1 MSDEDTNQNDILE
14 DGDNQD
20 ISPTEDISNDTPSDN
35 TSTPQPITYCTVE
48 DITNLFG
55 DAVSDT
61 IETDLIDTAISN
73 ATGWIHGR
81 LRAKQVP
88 LPDPLNY
95 SSTIHTVAVYYTASD
110 CYGALFNGED
120 YQVNFD
126 MWYIKAKELLDDY
139 IDAYWNT
146 CAEEEEQVE
155 HCVVR
160 HSRGLTYDEK
170 RRRRTRL

>member
-1 MSDEDTNQNDILE
+1 MSDEDILE
-14 DGDNQD
+14 PTDGDLSD
-20 ISPTEDISNDTPSDN
+20 TPTEDTPDTPSDN
-35 TSTPQPITYCTVE
+35 PAPITYCTVE
-48 DITNLFG
+48 DIIDLFG
-55 DAVSDT
+55 TNVSDT
-61 IETDLIDTAISN
+61 IETNLISTAINN

-88 LPDPLNY
+88 LPDPENF
-95 SSTIHTVAVYYTASD
+95 SSTIHTVAMYYGASD

-146 CAEEEEQVE
+146 CAEDEEQIAHQSVA
-155 HCVVR
+155 HR
-160 HSRGLTYDEK
+160 NALSYNQK
-170 RRRRTRL
+170 RLHRRFY

>member
-1 MSDEDTNQNDILE
+1 MSDEELIDEIVSDDEPVSDDTPSE
-14 DGDNQD
+14 
-20 ISPTEDISNDTPSDN
+20 DTPSD
-35 TSTPQPITYCTVE
+35 TPTPTPVTYCTVE

-55 DAVSDT
+55 DNVSDS
-61 IETDLIDTAISN
+61 IETDLIDTAIVN

-95 SSTIHTVAVYYTASD
+95 SSTIHTVAMYYTASD
-110 CYGALFNGED
+110 CYGALFNGDD

-139 IDAYWNT
+139 IEAYWNS
-146 CAEEEEQVE
+146 CAEEEEQIA
-155 HCVVR
+155 HSVVK
-160 HSRGLTYDEK
+160 HSRGLTYNEK
-170 RRRRTRL
+170 RRRRRWY

>member
-1 MSDEDTNQNDILE
+1 MSDEDILE
-14 DGDNQD
+14 PTDGDLSD
-20 ISPTEDISNDTPSDN
+20 TPTEDIPNDDSPSDN
-35 TSTPQPITYCTVE
+35 PTITYCTVE
-48 DITNLFG
+48 DLINLFG
-55 DAVSDT
+55 DSVSDT
-61 IETDLIDTAISN
+61 IKTNLIDTSIRN

-88 LPDPLNY
+88 LPDPTHF
-95 SSTIHTVAVYYTASD
+95 SSTIHTVAMYYTASD

-139 IDAYWNT
+139 IDAYWNS
-146 CAEEEEQVE
+146 CAEEDEQVN

-160 HSRGLTYDEK
+160 HSHGLTYNQKRK
-170 RRRRTRL
+170 RRRVF

>member
-1 MSDEDTNQNDILE
+1 MSDEEQIQDIP
-14 DGDNQD
+14 DGDSQD
-20 ISPTEDISNDTPSDN
+20 TSSDTPTESPSDN
-35 TSTPQPITYCTVE
+35 PTTTITYCTVE
-48 DITNLFG
+48 DLTDLFGDNVSDTVETNLF
-55 DAVSDT
+55 
-61 IETDLIDTAISN
+61 ETAINN

-88 LPDPLNY
+88 LPEVDNY
-95 SSTIHTVAVYYTASD
+95 SSTIHTVAVYYAASD

-120 YQVNFD
+120 YQINFD

-146 CAEEEEQVE
+146 CAEEDEQLS

-160 HSRGLTYDEK
+160 HSKALTYNQRH
-170 RRRRTRL
+170 RRF

>member
-1 MSDEDTNQNDILE
+1 MSDEEQIQDIP
-14 DGDNQD
+14 DGADNQD
-20 ISPTEDISNDTPSDN
+20 ISTDTPTEDISTEDTPSDI
-35 TSTPQPITYCTVE
+35 TTYCTVT

-55 DAVSDT
+55 DNVSDT
-61 IETDLIDTAISN
+61 IETNLIQTAINN

-88 LPDPLNY
+88 LPDPVNY
-95 SSTIHTVAVYYTASD
+95 SSTIHTVAVYYAASD

-139 IDAYWNT
+139 MDAYWNS
-146 CAEEEEQVE
+146 CAEEDEQVA
-155 HCVVR
+155 HSVVR
-160 HSRGLTYDEK
+160 HSHGLTYNQK
-170 RRRRTRL
+170 HGRR

>member
-1 MSDEDTNQNDILE
+1 MSDEEMNSDNSSDTIISYCTSNDI
-14 DGDNQD
+14 
-20 ISPTEDISNDTPSDN
+20 I
-35 TSTPQPITYCTVE
+35 
-48 DITNLFG
+48 NLFG
-55 DAVSDT
+55 DNVSDT
-61 IETDLIDTAISN
+61 IETDLIETAIRN

-81 LRAKQVP
+81 LRARQVP
-88 LPDPLNY
+88 LPDPGNY

-146 CAEEEEQVE
+146 CAEPEDQTAHSCVKHRNALSYEEK
-155 HCVVR
+155 R
-160 HSRGLTYDEK
+160 H
-170 RRRRTRL
+170 RRRRF